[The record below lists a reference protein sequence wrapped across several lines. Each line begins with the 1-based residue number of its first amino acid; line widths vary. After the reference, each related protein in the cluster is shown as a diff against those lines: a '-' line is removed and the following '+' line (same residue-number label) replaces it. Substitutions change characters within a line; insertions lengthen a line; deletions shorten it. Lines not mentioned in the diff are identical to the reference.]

1 MPKSS
6 TRSALKSSRSSTPSV
21 SKTKN
26 FRFGR
31 LVRTLS
37 PNEEEVP
44 LDEIEEFH
52 QMIPR
57 NKNRYKPT
65 FPWRTQYSS
74 SNRALPQEL
83 MEWQTRD
90 EYHNA
95 VGEKRDEAIRNGYK
109 WSVDAVS
116 DDLQTVT
123 VSNLENPEESKTI
136 STTYFDGIPIVG
148 ALYKKITG
156 LLFRKGGKRTQ
167 KKRRTNK
174 KRKN

>member
-1 MPKSS
+1 M
-6 TRSALKSSRSSTPSV
+6 V

-37 PNEEEVP
+37 PNEEVVP
-44 LDEIEEFH
+44 LDDIEEFH

-74 SNRALPQEL
+74 SSRALPQEL
-83 MEWQTRD
+83 MKWQTRD
-90 EYHNA
+90 EYVNA

-116 DDLQTVT
+116 EDLQTVT
-123 VSNLENPEESKTI
+123 VYNLENPEESKTV
-136 STTYFDGIPIVG
+136 STSYFDGIPIVG
-148 ALYKKITG
+148 ALYKKIKNILG
-156 LLFRKGGKRTQ
+156 RGGKRT
-167 KKRRTNK
+167 KKRRRTNK

>member
-1 MPKSS
+1 
-6 TRSALKSSRSSTPSV
+6 
-21 SKTKN
+21 
-26 FRFGR
+26 

-44 LDEIEEFH
+44 LDDIEEFH

-74 SNRALPQEL
+74 SSRALPQEL
-83 MEWQTRD
+83 MKWQTRD
-90 EYHNA
+90 EYVNA

-116 DDLQTVT
+116 EDLQTVT
-123 VSNLENPEESKTI
+123 VSNLENPEESKTV
-136 STTYFDGIPIVG
+136 STSFFDGIPIVG
-148 ALYKKITG
+148 ALYKKIKNILG
-156 LLFRKGGKRTQ
+156 RGGKRT
-167 KKRRTNK
+167 KKRRRTNK